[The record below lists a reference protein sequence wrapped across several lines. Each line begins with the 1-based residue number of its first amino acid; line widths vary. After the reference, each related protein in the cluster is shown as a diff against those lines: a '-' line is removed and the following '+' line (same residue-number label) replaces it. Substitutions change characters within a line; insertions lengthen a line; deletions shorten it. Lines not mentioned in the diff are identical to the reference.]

1 VVRST
6 RCAPATSSSSA
17 RPSRARSG
25 DTAEI
30 TLDTSNIQHYLIGAQ
45 GALLVDAAGNP
56 CSGCYVYNSGNLIAG
71 WWYRCVGAAIVVG
84 VAGDDILGQEQF
96 WEAMDILT
104 PEPSIHVNGEKA
116 IEVACRQCEHH
127 ASAGKNEVDIG
138 VRPPVGRRHCGYR
151 NSPCRV
157 MMSVTPR
164 WSTPPLSYATGRS
177 AARCESS
184 PPALRALEA
193 EGW

>member
-1 VVRST
+1 
-6 RCAPATSSSSA
+6 
-17 RPSRARSG
+17 
-25 DTAEI
+25 
-30 TLDTSNIQHYLIGAQ
+30 
-45 GALLVDAAGNP
+45 
-56 CSGCYVYNSGNLIAG
+56 
-71 WWYRCVGAAIVVG
+71 
-84 VAGDDILGQEQF
+84 
-96 WEAMDILT
+96 MDILT

-116 IEVACRQCEHH
+116 IEVACRQCEHQ
-127 ASAGKNEVDIG
+127 ASAGKNGVDIG

>member
-1 VVRST
+1 
-6 RCAPATSSSSA
+6 
-17 RPSRARSG
+17 
-25 DTAEI
+25 
-30 TLDTSNIQHYLIGAQ
+30 
-45 GALLVDAAGNP
+45 
-56 CSGCYVYNSGNLIAG
+56 
-71 WWYRCVGAAIVVG
+71 
-84 VAGDDILGQEQF
+84 
-96 WEAMDILT
+96 MDILT

-177 AARCESS
+177 AVRCESS

>member
-1 VVRST
+1 MLCVQQWQPQRGLVVSL
-6 RCAPATSSSSA
+6 
-17 RPSRARSG
+17 SG
-25 DTAEI
+25 
-30 TLDTSNIQHYLIGAQ
+30 
-45 GALLVDAAGNP
+45 
-56 CSGCYVYNSGNLIAG
+56 SGNRG
-71 WWYRCVGAAIVVG
+71 GRCRRRH
-84 VAGDDILGQEQF
+84 LGQEQF

-116 IEVACRQCEHH
+116 IEVACRQCEHK
-127 ASAGKNEVDIG
+127 ASAGKNGVDIG

-157 MMSVTPR
+157 MRSVTPR

-184 PPALRALEA
+184 SPALRALEA
-193 EGW
+193 EGQATLFGHQAAQRHQESVLSAPYARTIIADSK